1 MEDGSCADM
10 LIGSINKF
18 KGYLRNAFSQ
28 LNEFDVED
36 VISQTALNLLVRGTD
51 EVSNASAY
59 VYAALQNCAL
69 NLIKKSRRE
78 LPNEKD
84 AFLYDNAADINLL
97 REDLKQQLKTA
108 IFSLDQKSRFVF
120 VQTELY
126 GKSYRQLSEE
136 TGEPIGTLL
145 SRKSRAARRLSV
157 LLDDYY
163 KL

>member
-1 MEDGSCADM
+1 MGDGGCADM
-10 LIGSINKF
+10 LIASVNKF
-18 KGYLRNAFSQ
+18 KSYLRNAFSQ

-51 EVSNASAY
+51 GVSNASAY
-59 VYAALQNCAL
+59 IYAALRNCAL
-69 NLIKKSRRE
+69 NMIKKSRRE

-84 AFLYDNAADINLL
+84 AFLYDNAADEKVL

-108 IFSLDQKSRFVF
+108 LLSLDQKSRFVF
-120 VQTELY
+120 IQTELY
-126 GKSYRQLSEE
+126 GKSYKRLSEE

-145 SRKSRAARRLSV
+145 SRKSRAARKLSV
-157 LLDDYY
+157 LLYDYY